1 MRSDIYSRIVFL
13 IDEYR
18 TWIRVDDANR
28 YDVRT
33 VNVADRQKHCLCRTL
48 ALRSIFRYRQYR
60 KGTVW
65 TIPEAELDIALN
77 SLKRRDK
84 GFAKRLK
91 LGADNILYE
100 DVNVIVQS
108 ATYGIINLELTDY

>member
-33 VNVADRQKHCLCRTL
+33 VKVANRQMPCMCRTL

-60 KGTVW
+60 KGTIW
-65 TIPEAELDIALN
+65 TIPETELDDALN
-77 SLKRRDK
+77 RLKKHDK
-84 GFAKRLK
+84 GFATRLK
-91 LGADNILYE
+91 SGAANILYM
-100 DVNVIVQS
+100 DVNAIVQY
-108 ATYGIINLELTDY
+108 ATYGIIDLELSDY